1 MKIQEL
7 TEKIYQDGI
16 EKVRQEERVI
26 LDNARKEANAL
37 VDSAKKEAEAIVRG
51 AQSEATQTKSKL
63 EAEMKI
69 ASDQALSLLKQQ
81 IADLLSQAVLTSTV
95 GEAVKDVE
103 FIKSVIQTVVTKWN
117 PTQTNLDLTIVLP
130 EEQKEQ
136 FLTLFKAKAGEIL
149 GKGVELKFQGR
160 MGGGFAIGP
169 SDNSFKLSF
178 SEKDFIQF
186 FKSFLRQKT
195 KEILFPGNSV

>member
-37 VDSAKKEAEAIVRG
+37 IESAKKEAGATVRSAQAEAL
-51 AQSEATQTKSKL
+51 QTKSKL

-69 ASDQALSLLKQQ
+69 AANQALSLLKQQ
-81 IADLLSQAVLTSTV
+81 IADLLSQATLASAV
-95 GEAVKDVE
+95 GEAVNDVE
-103 FIKSVIQTVVTKWN
+103 FMKTLIQTIVSKWS
-117 PTQTNLDLTIVLP
+117 PSQTNVDLTVVLP
-130 EEQKEQ
+130 EDKKEA
-136 FLTLFKAKAGEIL
+136 FLRLFKSKAGEIL
-149 GKGVELKFQGR
+149 GKGIEIKFEGR
-160 MGGGFAIGP
+160 MGGGFFIGP

-178 SEKDFIQF
+178 SETDFIQF
-186 FKSFLRQKT
+186 FKSFLRQKA
-195 KEILFPGNSV
+195 KEILFSGNSV

>member
-37 VDSAKKEAEAIVRG
+37 IESAKKDAEAAIRN
-51 AQSEATQTKSKL
+51 AQAEALQTKSKL

-69 ASDQALSLLKQQ
+69 ASNQALSLLKQQ
-81 IADLLSQAVLTSTV
+81 IADLLSEAALSSAVR
-95 GEAVKDVE
+95 EAMNDVD
-103 FIKSVIQTVVTKWN
+103 FMKSLIQTIVSKWN
-117 PTQTNLDLTIVLP
+117 PSQTNVDLTVVLP
-130 EEQKEQ
+130 EDKKEA
-136 FLTLFKAKAGEIL
+136 FLNLFKSKAGEIL
-149 GKGVELKFQGR
+149 GKGIEIKFEGR
-160 MGGGFAIGP
+160 MAGGFHIGP

-186 FKSFLRQKT
+186 FKSFLRQKA
-195 KEILFPGNSV
+195 KEILFSGNSV

>member
-26 LDNARKEANAL
+26 LDNARKEGNAL
-37 VDSAKKEAEAIVRG
+37 IESAKKEAESIVRN
-51 AQSEATQTKSKL
+51 AQNEATQVKGKL
-63 EAEMKI
+63 ESEMKI
-69 ASDQALSLLKQQ
+69 ASNQALSLLKQQ
-81 IADLLSQAVLTSTV
+81 IADLLSQAALGSTV
-95 GEAVKDVE
+95 GQAVKDVE
-103 FIKSVIQTVVTKWN
+103 FIKSVIQTIVAKWN
-117 PTQTNLDLTIVLP
+117 LSQTNLDLTIVLP
-130 EEQKEQ
+130 EEQKEE
-136 FLTLFKAKAGEIL
+136 FLKLFKSKAGEIL

-160 MGGGFAIGP
+160 MGGGFVIGP
-169 SDNSFKLSF
+169 SDNSYKLSF

>member
-16 EKVRQEERVI
+16 EKVQEERVI
-26 LDNARKEANAL
+26 LDNARKEGNAL
-37 VDSAKKEAEAIVRG
+37 IESAKKEAESIVRN
-51 AQSEATQTKSKL
+51 AQNEATQVKGKL
-63 EAEMKI
+63 ESEMKI
-69 ASDQALSLLKQQ
+69 ASNQALSLLKQQ
-81 IADLLSQAVLTSTV
+81 IADLLSQAALGSTV
-95 GEAVKDVE
+95 GQAVKDVE
-103 FIKSVIQTVVTKWN
+103 FIKSVIQTIVAKWN
-117 PTQTNLDLTIVLP
+117 LSQTNLDLTIVLP
-130 EEQKEQ
+130 EEQKEE
-136 FLTLFKAKAGEIL
+136 FLKLFKSKAGEIL

-160 MGGGFAIGP
+160 MGGGFVIGP
-169 SDNSFKLSF
+169 SDNSYKLSF